1 MEEQSIP
8 HSWKE
13 HPMDDPH
20 KIEIFLQFTPEQYQR
35 LKQGLEPEQM
45 EDKWLIYYGLN

>member
-1 MEEQSIP
+1 MQEVGSSS
-8 HSWKE
+8 SWQN
-13 HPMDDPH
+13 HPIDQP
-20 KIEIFLQFTPEQYQR
+20 KRIEILLEFAPDQYER